1 MVDNSI
7 GTQLI
12 LILTLTLING
22 FFAAAEIALV
32 SLDKNKLRQKI
43 EEGDKKAELL
53 LETVGKPSRFL
64 STIQVG
70 ITFAGFFSSASAAVG
85 ISGKLGKY
93 LSEIGIPFA
102 KNISFIGV
110 TLILSYF
117 VLVFGELVPKRIAL
131 QSANKF
137 SRIAVKPIVV
147 ISKIMKPFVSFL
159 SFSTNTVARILG
171 YDTEGMEEEITLE
184 EIKSIIEVGEEQG
197 VIEATEKDMINSIM
211 SFDNKLAVEIMTART
226 DIFMIDLKKP
236 IMGYKEEIFNLKY
249 SRIPVFENNRDNIVG
264 ILYLKDLLPHLSMKK
279 LEDIDIKNLLRKA
292 YFVPERKKINQLFVD
307 MQKSKSHIA
316 ILIDEHGGFSGIVT
330 MEDLLE
336 EIVGEIEDEYD
347 IDGFPVKIIDDNN
360 FIAEGNTSIKELNK
374 ILKTDI
380 DEFSKDFDTLSG
392 FIIHKLQRMP
402 IQGLKET
409 IKFENVQFTIK
420 RIEKNKIKEVLI
432 KKNKEEDHNEGNKK
446 K

>member
-1 MVDNSI
+1 
-7 GTQLI
+7 
-12 LILTLTLING
+12 
-22 FFAAAEIALV
+22 
-32 SLDKNKLRQKI
+32 
-43 EEGDKKAELL
+43 
-53 LETVGKPSRFL
+53 
-64 STIQVG
+64 
-70 ITFAGFFSSASAAVG
+70 
-85 ISGKLGKY
+85 
-93 LSEIGIPFA
+93 
-102 KNISFIGV
+102 
-110 TLILSYF
+110 
-117 VLVFGELVPKRIAL
+117 
-131 QSANKF
+131 
-137 SRIAVKPIVV
+137 
-147 ISKIMKPFVSFL
+147 MKPFVSFL
-159 SFSTNTVARILG
+159 SVSTNTVARMLG

-211 SFDNKLAVEIMTART
+211 SFDNKLAKEVMTART
-226 DIFMIDLKKP
+226 DTFMIDLNKP
-236 IMGYKEEIFNLKY
+236 VSQFKEEIFNLKH
-249 SRIPVFENNRDNIVG
+249 SRIPVFENNRDNIIG
-264 ILYLKDLLPHLSMKK
+264 ILYLKDLLPHLSVKK

-347 IDGFPVKIIDDNN
+347 IDGFPVKIIDNNN

-374 ILKTDI
+374 ILSTDI

-409 IKFENVQFTIK
+409 IKHENVEFTIK
-420 RIEKNKIKEVLI
+420 KIEKNKIKEILI
-432 KKNKEEDHNEGNKK
+432 KKIKEEGHNEGNKK